1 MKTIF
6 FKLYSII
13 TYVIYL
19 GIKSLQ
25 NKRSILF
32 LTKLQGVRNNKF
44 ILDHAMIKQCNI
56 IVDGT
61 NNEINVQRG
70 YLWKT
75 NIQIVGNHNQI
86 IIDPDVKI
94 HLTKII
100 LRGNNCIIK
109 IGNATTFGST
119 YIVCMGKNNS
129 INIGKECMFAEDI
142 EIWNTDSHPI
152 FDANGNI
159 TNISKPINIGNHVWC
174 GKGSKI
180 LKGVSIGD
188 NAVIGMQAL
197 VTKDIVGGTLNVGIP
212 AKSIKENINWDR
224 HFIKC

>member
-1 MKTIF
+1 MKVGIIRCMQTEDF
-6 FKLYSII
+6 CSGTGDFKAIR
-13 TYVIYL
+13 
-19 GIKSLQ
+19 
-25 NKRSILF
+25 NK
-32 LTKLQGVRNNKF
+32 TGVF
-44 ILDHAMIKQCNI
+44 A
-56 IVDGT
+56 
-61 NNEINVQRG
+61 
-70 YLWKT
+70 
-75 NIQIVGNHNQI
+75 
-86 IIDPDVKI
+86 DV
-94 HLTKII
+94 
-100 LRGNNCIIK
+100 
-109 IGNATTFGST
+109 
-119 YIVCMGKNNS
+119 
-129 INIGKECMFAEDI
+129 AEDI

>member
-1 MKTIF
+1 MKAIF
-6 FKLYSII
+6 VKLYSII
-13 TYVIYL
+13 IYILYL
-19 GIKSLQ
+19 GVKSVQ
-25 NKRSILF
+25 NEKSILF
-32 LTKLQGVRNNKF
+32 LTKLQGVRYNRF
-44 ILDHAMIKQCNI
+44 ILNHATIKQCNI
-56 IVDGT
+56 IVDGA
-61 NNEINVQRG
+61 NNEINLQKG
-70 YLWKT
+70 ALWKT
-75 NIQIVGNHNQI
+75 NIQIIGNHNQI
-86 IIDPDVKI
+86 IISPNAKI

-109 IGNATTFGST
+109 IGNSTTIGSA
-119 YIVCMGKNNS
+119 YIVCMGKKNS
-129 INIGKECMFAEDI
+129 INIGKECMFAENI

-152 FDANGNI
+152 FDSDGNI
-159 TNISKPINIGNHVWC
+159 INASKPINIGDHVWC
-174 GKGSKI
+174 GKGCKI

>member
-1 MKTIF
+1 MKSIF

-13 TYVIYL
+13 IYAL
-19 GIKSLQ
+19 YWRIKSIQ
-25 NKRSILF
+25 NKKSILF
-32 LTKLQGVRNNKF
+32 LTKLRGIKCNRF
-44 ILDHAMIKQCNI
+44 ILNHTTIKRCNI
-56 IVDGT
+56 LVNGI
-61 NNEINVQRG
+61 NNEVNFQEC

-75 NIQIVGNHNQI
+75 NIQVIGNNNQI
-86 IIDPDVKI
+86 IINPNVKI

-100 LRGNNCIIK
+100 LRGNDCIIK
-109 IGNATTFGST
+109 IGNATTFGSA
-119 YIVCMGKNNS
+119 YIVCMGKSNS

-152 FDANGNI
+152 FDSNGNI
-159 TNISKPINIGNHVWC
+159 TNVSKPINIGNHVWC

-197 VTKDIVGGTLNVGIP
+197 VTKNIGACTLNVGIP
-212 AKSIKENINWDR
+212 SKSIKSNINWDR
-224 HFIKC
+224 HFIQC